1 MSYVYDVG
9 IVETTRMNTFSEI
22 RINARLTGE
31 DAKRFAELQKRE
43 GLSAS
48 DLLREALREY
58 HHTRMRPRADAARL
72 LAASGFV
79 GGFDGPDDLS
89 TRYKDYL
96 SDALE
101 HKHPLRVQER

>member
-1 MSYVYDVG
+1 MS
-9 IVETTRMNTFSEI
+9 FPAPEI

-48 DLLREALREY
+48 DLLRDALREY
-58 HHTRMRPRADAARL
+58 HRARTRPRADAAKL

-89 TRYKDYL
+89 TRYKDYF